1 MSRKE
6 ASFNGGAP
14 PPPPSGFF
22 QGLLDSL
29 PAVLLV
35 LDAGGTIRFAA
46 GQIHRLGDRAYNQ
59 LVGSKLGNF
68 VVGGEERGL
77 LEELLDVTSRKAD
90 GEMVGPIRLP
100 YQDLDG
106 TVRLTEVWA
115 LNRSQDSG
123 TAGVVVIV
131 LPESAY
137 SRFDEALAAIV
148 KEASLDETFD
158 ALAAGLRVSPV
169 EAECFFVR
177 RGRDDRGLVRTPGV
191 AGVPGPPTPGP
202 WEEIWAGATVVEHEN
217 LAQVSSTLRELAK
230 RAGFASMACF
240 AVHHGLEG
248 RADAC
253 LVAWFRQE
261 GHVPLFT
268 RLAIDRAVLVATLAM
283 SHRSEDEGLKDAASR
298 DPLTGLANRR
308 SFFQALEALVEAG
321 EQPAILY
328 IDLDGF
334 KAVNDN
340 LGHLAGDAVLR
351 VAARRLASIMRP
363 TDELARLGG
372 DEFAVLCNGNP
383 SAEQMILIAERI
395 VEQLSLPLSVGDG
408 ESVDVAATIG
418 IALGLPV
425 GTPVDTILGRAD
437 HALRGAK
444 ATGRGQWAIAGEPD

>member
-6 ASFNGGAP
+6 ASFGAGPP

-29 PAVLLV
+29 PAVVLV
-35 LDAGGTIRFAA
+35 LDAGATIRFAA
-46 GQIHRLGDRAYNQ
+46 GQLHCLGHRTYSQ
-59 LVGSKLGNF
+59 LVGSKVGDLI
-68 VVGGEERGL
+68 VGGEERL
-77 LEELLDVTSRKAD
+77 LLDELLDVTTSRSE
-90 GEMVGPIRLP
+90 GEMVGPVRLP
-100 YQDLDG
+100 YEDLDG

-115 LNRSQDSG
+115 VNCSQDPG
-123 TAGVVVIV
+123 MAGLVLIV

-137 SRFDEALAAIV
+137 SRFDEALAGIV
-148 KEASLDETFD
+148 TDASLDETFD
-158 ALAAGLRVSPV
+158 ALAAGLRVAPV

-177 RGRDDRGLVRTPGV
+177 RGRDDRGLLRTPGV

-202 WEEIWAGATVVEHEN
+202 WDEIWAGANVVEHEN
-217 LAQVSSTLRELAK
+217 LAQVSSSLRELAK
-230 RAGFASMACF
+230 RTGFASLACF

-261 GHVPLFT
+261 GRLPLFT
-268 RLAIDRAVLVATLAM
+268 RLAIERAVLIGSLAM
-283 SHRSEDEGLKDAASR
+283 SHRSEDEGLKDATSR
-298 DPLTGLANRR
+298 DPLTGLGNRR
-308 SFFQALEALVEAG
+308 TFFQALEALVDAG

-334 KAVNDN
+334 KAVNEH

-351 VAARRLASIMRP
+351 VAARRLSSIMRP

-383 SAEQMILIAERI
+383 SAEQMVMIAERV

-408 ESVDVAATIG
+408 ESVDVAASIG

-437 HALRGAK
+437 HALHNAK
-444 ATGRGQWAIAGEPD
+444 AAGRGQWALAGEPD